1 MPDMEQKKNSL
12 AQKAAEEIL
21 SLITIEKEFA
31 PGDRLPGEIELAA
44 RLGVS
49 RTTLREG
56 IRLLSSRHVLEV
68 RRGLGTF
75 VVQRGE
81 HERPLDRGELLRDP
95 VDLRSVYELRLMVE
109 PQTAYYAAQ
118 RATDSELSRIL
129 FY

>member
-1 MPDMEQKKNSL
+1 MEQKKNSL

-81 HERPLDRGELLRDP
+81 HERPLDRG
-95 VDLRSVYELRLMVE
+95 
-109 PQTAYYAAQ
+109 
-118 RATDSELSRIL
+118 
-129 FY
+129 

>member
-49 RTTLREG
+49 RTTLRYA
-56 IRLLSSRHVLEV
+56 I
-68 RRGLGTF
+68 
-75 VVQRGE
+75 
-81 HERPLDRGELLRDP
+81 ERMDERERKQWLA
-95 VDLRSVYELRLMVE
+95 MC
-109 PQTAYYAAQ
+109 PQP
-118 RATDSELSRIL
+118 
-129 FY
+129 